1 MSTFAKY
8 LTESTKTYEYKVKIA
23 GDIDKDFATRM
34 ETCLQKFEVAKMSA
48 GKKTPI
54 QSLPL
59 DFPAL
64 SNESV
69 TIFDVTTNYPSA
81 VREMQEYLADYMK
94 ISPAMIVVRKPGE
107 PTEEYQEQMAVAG
120 KSEYKNKLQDIEMS
134 DAPKVTAADWHS
146 TQANM
151 SLLKELLKDKK
162 PQEGIKQE
170 LKDIKGVTTKEDE
183 KADSPLTKAAH
194 DGPIKG
200 NPHPDPKRK

>member
-69 TIFDVTTNYPSA
+69 TIFDVTTNYARIPS
-81 VREMQEYLADYMK
+81 RLYENF
-94 ISPAMIVVRKPGE
+94 SSNGCC
-107 PTEEYQEQMAVAG
+107 
-120 KSEYKNKLQDIEMS
+120 
-134 DAPKVTAADWHS
+134 
-146 TQANM
+146 
-151 SLLKELLKDKK
+151 KK
-162 PQEGIKQE
+162 
-170 LKDIKGVTTKEDE
+170 T
-183 KADSPLTKAAH
+183 
-194 DGPIKG
+194 
-200 NPHPDPKRK
+200 R

>member
-81 VREMQEYLADYMK
+81 VREMQEYLADYMN

-120 KSEYKNKLQDIEMS
+120 KSEYKNKLQDIEYK
-134 DAPKVTAADWHS
+134 DAPKVNAEDFHS
-146 TQANM
+146 TNANM
-151 SLLKELLKDKK
+151 SLLKELLKDKA
-162 PQEGIKQE
+162 PQEFEKQE
-170 LKDIKGVTTKEDE
+170 LKDIKGVTTKEDAP
-183 KADSPLTKAAH
+183 ADSPLTKAT
-194 DGPIKG
+194 